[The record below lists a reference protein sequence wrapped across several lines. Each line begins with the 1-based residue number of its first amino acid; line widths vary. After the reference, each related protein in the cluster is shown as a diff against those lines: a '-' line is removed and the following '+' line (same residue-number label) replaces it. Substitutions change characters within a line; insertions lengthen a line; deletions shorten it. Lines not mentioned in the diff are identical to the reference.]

1 MENNM
6 RPCLPLLAVSLLLT
20 ACASPPPETS
30 PGHALTE
37 RIWDVRAG
45 QFISPQ
51 QAYQRAGASR
61 YVLLGEQHDS
71 TIHHARQ
78 LQLLQAL
85 ADQGRQATLALEQF
99 DVQHQSALSAAQH
112 SGTTDAEA
120 LADAGQLHR
129 EAWRWP
135 MYKTLINHAAQQ
147 HWPLLAANLSR
158 ADARDIALG
167 KVTPVLPPLAPA
179 QLTEL
184 ENDVV
189 QGHCAYRPSAQGLA
203 RIVAAQRARDLQ
215 MAQVL
220 DSVPGPVL
228 LVAGA
233 GHVRSDRAVPQYLA
247 EPSRALT
254 IAFVEVLDG
263 RLQPGDYDSAGFD
276 LLWFTAATPRPD
288 ACAKPLT
295 GLVAP
300 AAAPAQPQESK

>member
-1 MENNM
+1 M
-6 RPCLPLLAVSLLLT
+6 RPWLPLLTLSLILT
-20 ACASPPPETS
+20 ACASPPPEATS
-30 PGHALTE
+30 SHALTE
-37 RIWDVRAG
+37 HIWDVRAG

-61 YVLLGEQHDS
+61 YVLLGEKHDS
-71 TIHHARQ
+71 AIHHARQ
-78 LQLLQAL
+78 LQVLQAL
-85 ADQGRQATLALEQF
+85 ADQGRQPALALEQL

-120 LADAGQLHR
+120 LADAGQLNR
-129 EAWRWP
+129 EGWRWP
-135 MYKTLINHAAQQ
+135 MYKALINHAAQQ

-167 KVTPVLPPLAPA
+167 KVAPELPVLSATQMA
-179 QLTEL
+179 HL
-184 ENDVV
+184 EDDVIE
-189 QGHCAYRPSAQGLA
+189 GHCGHRPNPQLLT
-203 RIVAAQRARDLQ
+203 RIVAAQRTRDLQ

-220 DSVPGPVL
+220 DSVPGPVV

-247 EPSRALT
+247 EPSRALSIT
-254 IAFVEVLDG
+254 FVEVVDG
-263 RLQPGDYDSAGFD
+263 QVSASDYDSAGFD

-300 AAAPAQPQESK
+300 AAAPAQPHESK